1 MAGIGFELKKMFRNK
16 GYLSSVK
23 AYAFS
28 SLVTVGPM
36 LICMVMITV
45 LQQILLQL
53 NVSYLERMS
62 FLAAVVYAFV
72 FSLLITCG
80 FSMVISRYIAD
91 KIYLREYNDIIA
103 SLYGVI
109 AVCLGLGG
117 ILGGAFYWLAP
128 LPSGFKLVAYLLFVE
143 LIVVWLQSAY
153 LSALKDYMR
162 IIRGYLAA
170 VAVTLLAAFLL
181 LNLTELEKG
190 IAMLISLDLGFFTM
204 IVLSM
209 LHLESFFPKQ
219 VRNYFDFLKYVKKYP
234 SLLGVGLF
242 CSLGFYV
249 HHFIYWLGSP
259 LQEVVA
265 DTYVIAPFYD
275 VPAFYASL
283 SILPTMVMFVVSV
296 ETAFYE
302 KYRAYYGTILGT
314 GSVQD
319 IKRAKTDM
327 VQTLMQELS
336 FMMEVQLFFSFVALA
351 LGITLLPHI
360 GFTSDQMERYNILV
374 IAGYLYVVM
383 FVIVLML
390 LYFDD
395 RKGALTV
402 TTLFLVSTAV
412 ITIAMLPL
420 HNYGFSFFIAS
431 FLALVAGL
439 GRLIYYLKNIDYYTY
454 CLQPLFV
461 KGKRME

>member
-91 KIYLREYNDIIA
+91 KIYLREYNDIIS

-117 ILGGAFYWLAP
+117 ILGVAFYWLAP
-128 LPSGFKLVAYLLFVE
+128 LSSGFKLVAYLLFVE

-181 LNLTELEKG
+181 LNLTEAEIG

-209 LHLESFFPKQ
+209 IHLESYFPKRE
-219 VRNYFDFLKYVKKYP
+219 RNYFDFLKYVKKYP

-242 CSLGFYV
+242 ALS
-249 HHFIYWLGSP
+249 
-259 LQEVVA
+259 
-265 DTYVIAPFYD
+265 
-275 VPAFYASL
+275 AS
-283 SILPTMVMFVVSV
+283 MC
-296 ETAFYE
+296 
-302 KYRAYYGTILGT
+302 TILFT
-314 GSVQD
+314 GW
-319 IKRAKTDM
+319 
-327 VQTLMQELS
+327 
-336 FMMEVQLFFSFVALA
+336 EVRCRRSL
-351 LGITLLPHI
+351 
-360 GFTSDQMERYNILV
+360 RIL
-374 IAGYLYVVM
+374 
-383 FVIVLML
+383 
-390 LYFDD
+390 
-395 RKGALTV
+395 T
-402 TTLFLVSTAV
+402 
-412 ITIAMLPL
+412 
-420 HNYGFSFFIAS
+420 
-431 FLALVAGL
+431 
-439 GRLIYYLKNIDYYTY
+439 
-454 CLQPLFV
+454 
-461 KGKRME
+461 